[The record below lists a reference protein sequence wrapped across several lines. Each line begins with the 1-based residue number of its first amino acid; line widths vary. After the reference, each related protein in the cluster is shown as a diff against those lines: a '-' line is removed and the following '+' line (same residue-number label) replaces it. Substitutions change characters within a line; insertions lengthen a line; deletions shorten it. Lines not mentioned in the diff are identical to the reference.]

1 VCKISENFCN
11 KAFTSAGTESGIFC
25 KEGGGFNRDWF
36 SLELKL
42 DHFTSG
48 FRTTCA
54 DMVGDW
60 EEVVAVGSWIGIG
73 AGTDGELNKHGE
85 ADEAAENNRGA
96 GKATEGK

>member
-1 VCKISENFCN
+1 
-11 KAFTSAGTESGIFC
+11 
-25 KEGGGFNRDWF
+25 
-36 SLELKL
+36 
-42 DHFTSG
+42 
-48 FRTTCA
+48 
-54 DMVGDW
+54 MVGDW